1 MVTHET
7 YKSPDGAWLAP
18 QEVERQGDRIVMV
31 GTGAPVPLGRGE
43 KMSKSK
49 KNVVDTDDI
58 IAQHGAD
65 EVRWFMLYDRTPE
78 RKLTW
83 TEAGID
89 ATSSF
94 TNRLSSRFGAVNSTA
109 D

>member
-31 GTGAPVPLGRGE
+31 GTGAPVTLGRVE

-49 KNVVDTDDI
+49 KNVVDPDDI
-58 IAQHGAD
+58 IAQYGEDA
-65 EVRWFMLYDRTPE
+65 VRWFMLSDSLPE
-78 RKLTW
+78 RDLPW
-83 TEAGID
+83 PEEGIEGSWSFFHRLGRPSGD
-89 ATSSF
+89 ADRS
-94 TNRLSSRFGAVNSTA
+94 A
-109 D
+109 